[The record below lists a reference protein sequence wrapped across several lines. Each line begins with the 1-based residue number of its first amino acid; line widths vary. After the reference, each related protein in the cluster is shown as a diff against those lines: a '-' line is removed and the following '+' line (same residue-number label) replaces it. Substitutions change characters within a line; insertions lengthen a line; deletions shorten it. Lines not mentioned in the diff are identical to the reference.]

1 MITTGMKILR
11 WVLIGMMAVTGLMPG
26 GLRAQALEHWVHQV
40 KLRCEG
46 EFRAATRFQ
55 RTPDTQ
61 PSNPVRK
68 MSSDICVHEG
78 MEITVARTE
87 YMPETKMLLKDFV
100 KQSVAAL
107 GRRAGVSNPMQST
120 AAVKVSSMPAER
132 LSFSARLN
140 QKPVTVESLYFL
152 KDQTLWT
159 VQIVFETGE
168 ERRRQAERILS
179 GVRYQAEP

>member
-1 MITTGMKILR
+1 
-11 WVLIGMMAVTGLMPG
+11 MMAMFGLMPAV
-26 GLRAQALEHWVHQV
+26 LCAEAVEHVVHQV

-46 EFRAATRFQ
+46 EFCSAARFQ
-55 RTPDTQ
+55 RTADTQ

-87 YMPETKMLLKDFV
+87 YMPETKMDLKGFV
-100 KQSVAAL
+100 KQSAAAL
-107 GRRAGVSNPMQST
+107 GRRAGVTSAMQST
-120 AAVKVSSMPAER
+120 AGVKVSSMPAER

-140 QKPVTVESLYFL
+140 GKPVTVESLYFL

-168 ERRRQAERILS
+168 EHRRKAESLLS
-179 GVRYQAEP
+179 GVRYQAVP

>member
-1 MITTGMKILR
+1 MKQLCALMGVGFFVLAGMPCLAR
-11 WVLIGMMAVTGLMPG
+11 AEAV
-26 GLRAQALEHWVHQV
+26 EHVVHQV

-46 EFRAATRFQ
+46 EFRSAARFQ
-55 RTPDTQ
+55 RTADTQ
-61 PSNPVRK
+61 PGNPVRK

-78 MEITVARTE
+78 MEITIARTE
-87 YMPETKMLLKDFV
+87 YMPETKMDLKGFV
-100 KQSVAAL
+100 KQSAAAL
-107 GRRAGVSNPMQST
+107 GRRAGVTNPMQST

-132 LSFSARLN
+132 MSFSARLN
-140 QKPVTVESLYFL
+140 AKPVTVESLYFL

-168 ERRRQAERILS
+168 ERRTQAERILS